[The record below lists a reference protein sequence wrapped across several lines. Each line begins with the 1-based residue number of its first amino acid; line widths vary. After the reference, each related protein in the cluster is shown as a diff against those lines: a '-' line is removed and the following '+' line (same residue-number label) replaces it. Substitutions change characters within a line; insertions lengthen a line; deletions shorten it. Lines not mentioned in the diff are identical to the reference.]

1 LVLLTKRLSEMA
13 ISDQQI
19 FDWLVA
25 NPTADDATI
34 AAIMD
39 QFDVT
44 PADVARATGTD
55 VADIQSRY
63 ESVTEAPTVI
73 ETPPTGGLNAVSVAS
88 EPTYT
93 SYETESGTVYE
104 PVYEPPPLPDEPV
117 YEPPSPP
124 EEPVYEPPPV
134 VTQPI
139 TPVVTPTETPAN
151 QLSGVVLAGASWMA
165 GDEKTKLAEE
175 AFGQNVTNTAV
186 GGQKT
191 SDVLNQLNVFER
203 DGGTFAPGTTVVLD
217 IGANDIAQGVDEA
230 TIRANL
236 NEIVSRLGDKNV
248 KVILS
253 GQPEA
258 NSYDEAIKSTTL
270 QMDDLYSDI
279 AKNNSNVTLVDAMSG
294 MLNQK
299 DLMDESGFHLKD
311 DASKLAYLTKFSD
324 AYNNLNTEDKAADI
338 ASLPAAKTTVSDTA
352 TGTTKTTDTTTAA
365 TLPAVT
371 DYQGNQYDG
380 AQLLTLAQQIAQNA
394 GSMTGG
400 AFQTKGENIGFA
412 ASEANT
418 LLGRTATA
426 SEQVLLDMARQMIQ
440 SGVTDL
446 SQLKT
451 QDITSSGVSVQIDPD
466 TNQYYALIPS
476 ADGETST
483 RKDLTADQVAKI
495 RTQEITSDGDNG
507 TYVRRTIDDLVTGKG
522 LFANGKM
529 LTAQDAVDNPIAY
542 TIGATYTGG
551 GGTSYD
557 LKFDPKTGKSV
568 VSATGF
574 TTSDADTIMP
584 IIMIASNFL
593 LPGVGSMLTSTL
605 VEAGMSEIV
614 SQVVSKAVING
625 VTSGIMAEASGGKFG
640 DGFLKGSI
648 TGAISAGVAP
658 MISTALPSDLS
669 PAMSTALTRA
679 GTAAITALATGTDVG
694 TAIGTQLLN
703 SAVSTGLGSV
713 TGEMGLS
720 TADAKLLNSVLTP
733 VVTQLVT
740 NGNVNDATLMN
751 AVLLAGSTV
760 LANTGSNTVNNVSTL
775 TTGSDTDKVVG
786 GLNLLA
792 NESGNETINNI
803 ASTVNTGLGAVST
816 ATGLLNKATSL
827 TNTPK
832 TKVNKTRANLTGALR
847 TNTPTTRTAAVKPAA
862 LGALNTAKKTLSA
875 QQMSQLKASK
885 PPARVNVANL
895 TAIKK
900 PPQRVDVKTLIPVK
914 KAQLPAGL
922 NTKKMG

>member
-1 LVLLTKRLSEMA
+1 VLLTKGLIEMA
-13 ISDQQI
+13 IDYYQQQFGEDVYEDTAPAVSDADIRAFVEANIGNPALIAETATQYGVSVDDLSRATGYDSNAVVSYFQQ
-19 FDWLVA
+19 
-25 NPTADDATI
+25 
-34 AAIMD
+34 
-39 QFDVT
+39 
-44 PADVARATGTD
+44 ADVAPPA
-55 VADIQSRY
+55 Y
-63 ESVTEAPTVI
+63 EP
-73 ETPPTGGLNAVSVAS
+73 PPTGGLSAVSVAE
-88 EPTYT
+88 EPT
-93 SYETESGTVYE
+93 
-104 PVYEPPPLPDEPV
+104 PPPPPDEPV
-117 YEPPSPP
+117 YEPPRPPIIVEPP
-124 EEPVYEPPPV
+124 EPPPPPPPPPPKEPVYEPPEDSGNTGTKQV
-134 VTQPI
+134 VGPRTTYRQNEDGSLTELNERGDPI
-139 TPVVTPTETPAN
+139 TANKTYTQTEVNDALTNLLATDPNAKRSDVAALAATMGITADQVNAAYSSLPAN
-151 QLSGVVLAGASWMA
+151 KPA
-165 GDEKTKLAEE
+165 
-175 AFGQNVTNTAV
+175 AV
-186 GGQKT
+186 
-191 SDVLNQLNVFER
+191 D
-203 DGGTFAPGTTVVLD
+203 TTVAD
-217 IGANDIAQGVDEA
+217 
-230 TIRANL
+230 T
-236 NEIVSRLGDKNV
+236 
-248 KVILS
+248 
-253 GQPEA
+253 
-258 NSYDEAIKSTTL
+258 STT
-270 QMDDLYSDI
+270 
-279 AKNNSNVTLVDAMSG
+279 KTVT
-294 MLNQK
+294 
-299 DLMDESGFHLKD
+299 
-311 DASKLAYLTKFSD
+311 
-324 AYNNLNTEDKAADI
+324 KAAD
-338 ASLPAAKTTVSDTA
+338 T
-352 TGTTKTTDTTTAA
+352 A
-365 TLPAVT
+365 TLPTLT
-371 DYQGNQYDG
+371 DYQGNQFDG
-380 AQLLTLAQQIAQNA
+380 TKLLTLAQQIAQNA
-394 GSMTGG
+394 GTMTGG

-412 ASEANT
+412 ATEANN

-426 SEQVLLDMARQMIQ
+426 SEQVLLDMARQFIQ

-446 SQLKT
+446 SQLQTK
-451 QDITSSGVSVQIDPD
+451 DITTSGVNVGIDPD
-466 TNQYYALIPS
+466 TGQYYALIPS
-476 ADGETST
+476 GDGETST

-495 RTQEITSDGDNG
+495 KTEEVMESGDGGTS
-507 TYVRRTIDDLVTGKG
+507 VRRTIDDLVTGKG
-522 LFANGKM
+522 LFAGDKL

-568 VSATGF
+568 VSANGF

-614 SQVVSKAVING
+614 SQVVSKSIING
-625 VTSGIMAEASGGKFG
+625 VTSGIMAEASGGDFG

-669 PAMSTALTRA
+669 PAMSTALTKA

-703 SAVSTGLGSV
+703 SAVGTGLSSV

-760 LANTGSNTVNNVSTL
+760 LANTGSDTVGNVSTL
-775 TTGSDTDKVVG
+775 TTGSDADKTIG

-792 NESGNETINNI
+792 NTTGNETLTDL
-803 ASTVNTGLGAVST
+803 ASTVGTGLGAVST

-827 TNTPK
+827 TKPV
-832 TKVNKTRANLTGALR
+832 TKVNKTKANLTGALR
-847 TNTPTTRTAAVKPAA
+847 TTKPTTRTAAVKPAA

-875 QQMSQLKASK
+875 QQMSQMKASK

>member
-1 LVLLTKRLSEMA
+1 VLLTNGLNKMRNEYDYEEVYEDTAPAAPSDEQIRAFVEANIGNPALIAETAAQYGVSIADLSRA
-13 ISDQQI
+13 TGYDSNVVVDYFQQ
-19 FDWLVA
+19 
-25 NPTADDATI
+25 
-34 AAIMD
+34 
-39 QFDVT
+39 
-44 PADVARATGTD
+44 ADVAPPA
-55 VADIQSRY
+55 Y
-63 ESVTEAPTVI
+63 EP
-73 ETPPTGGLNAVSVAS
+73 PPTGGLNAVSVAE
-88 EPTYT
+88 EPT
-93 SYETESGTVYE
+93 
-104 PVYEPPPLPDEPV
+104 PPPPPDEPV
-117 YEPPSPP
+117 YEPPRPP
-124 EEPVYEPPPV
+124 DEPVYEPPPPPPEPPIYEPPRPPV
-134 VTQPI
+134 IVESPQPPPRPEEPPRPERPEPPPPPRPEEPPPKEI
-139 TPVVTPTETPAN
+139 VETNAPVD
-151 QLSGVVLAGASWMA
+151 L
-165 GDEKTKLAEE
+165 GDGT
-175 AFGQNVTNTAV
+175 FRT
-186 GGQKT
+186 
-191 SDVLNQLNVFER
+191 R
-203 DGGTFAPGTTVVLD
+203 GGTL
-217 IGANDIAQGVDEA
+217 I
-230 TIRANL
+230 
-236 NEIVSRLGDKNV
+236 DKD
-248 KVILS
+248 
-253 GQPEA
+253 GRP
-258 NSYDEAIKSTTL
+258 
-270 QMDDLYSDI
+270 
-279 AKNNSNVTLVDAMSG
+279 VT
-294 MLNQK
+294 
-299 DLMDESGFHLKD
+299 
-311 DASKLAYLTKFSD
+311 
-324 AYNNLNTEDKAADI
+324 KA
-338 ASLPAAKTTVSDTA
+338 V
-352 TGTTKTTDTTTAA
+352 DTTTATVSETTPA
-365 TLPAVT
+365 ATTAATTTATTLPTIT

-380 AQLLTLAQQIAQNA
+380 TQLLTLARQISENA

-400 AFQTKGENIGFA
+400 AFQTKGQNIGFA

-446 SQLKT
+446 NQLKT
-451 QDITSSGVSVQIDPD
+451 QDITTSGVSVQLDPE

-476 ADGETST
+476 GDGETST
-483 RKDLTADQVAKI
+483 RKDLTPDQVAKI
-495 RTQEITSDGDNG
+495 KTNEIMGSGEGDGTS
-507 TYVRRTIDDLVTGKG
+507 TYKTIDDLVTGKG
-522 LFANGKM
+522 LFANGK
-529 LTAQDAVDNPIAY
+529 LLSQADAVDNPIAY

-568 VSATGF
+568 VSANGF

-605 VEAGMSEIV
+605 LEAGMSEVV
-614 SQVVSKAVING
+614 SQVVSKSIING
-625 VTSGIMAEASGGKFG
+625 VTSGIMAEASGGDFG

-669 PAMSTALTRA
+669 PAVSGALTRA

-703 SAVSTGLGSV
+703 SAVGTGLSSV
-713 TGEMGLS
+713 TGEIGLS

-751 AVLLAGSTV
+751 AVLLAGSTI
-760 LANTGSNTVNNVSTL
+760 LANTDSSSVSNVSTL

>member
-1 LVLLTKRLSEMA
+1 MA
-13 ISDQQI
+13 IDYYQQQFGEDVFEDTAPAAPTVSDEQIKAFVEANIGNPALIAETAAQYGVSVSDLSRATGYDANAVVSYFQQ
-19 FDWLVA
+19 
-25 NPTADDATI
+25 
-34 AAIMD
+34 
-39 QFDVT
+39 
-44 PADVARATGTD
+44 ADVAPPA
-55 VADIQSRY
+55 Y
-63 ESVTEAPTVI
+63 EP
-73 ETPPTGGLNAVSVAS
+73 PPTGGLNAVAVAE
-88 EPTYT
+88 EPTPPPPPD
-93 SYETESGTVYE
+93 ERVYE
-104 PVYEPPPLPDEPV
+104 PPDERVYEPPRRPDEPPPRPEPPPLPE
-117 YEPPSPP
+117 
-124 EEPVYEPPPV
+124 PPV
-134 VTQPI
+134 VEP
-139 TPVVTPTETPAN
+139 
-151 QLSGVVLAGASWMA
+151 
-165 GDEKTKLAEE
+165 
-175 AFGQNVTNTAV
+175 
-186 GGQKT
+186 
-191 SDVLNQLNVFER
+191 
-203 DGGTFAPGTTVVLD
+203 
-217 IGANDIAQGVDEA
+217 
-230 TIRANL
+230 
-236 NEIVSRLGDKNV
+236 
-248 KVILS
+248 
-253 GQPEA
+253 PE
-258 NSYDEAIKSTTL
+258 
-270 QMDDLYSDI
+270 DLYS
-279 AKNNSNVTLVDAMSG
+279 SWP
-294 MLNQK
+294 Q
-299 DLMDESGFHLKD
+299 
-311 DASKLAYLTKFSD
+311 
-324 AYNNLNTEDKAADI
+324 DKAGNPYTKQVVGERTTFRQNADGTLTELNERGDPI
-338 ASLPAAKTTVSDTA
+338 TANKTYTQTEVNDALTNLLANDPNAKRSDVAALAATMGITADQVNAAYSSLPAAKTTVADTTTTKDTT
-352 TGTTKTTDTTTAA
+352 TGTTKTTDTTTAV
-365 TLPAVT
+365 TLPTLT
-371 DYQGNQYDG
+371 DHQGNQYDG
-380 AQLLTLAQQIAQNA
+380 AQLLTLARQISENA

-400 AFQTKGENIGFA
+400 AFQTKGANIGFA
-412 ASEANT
+412 ANEANT

-426 SEQVLLDMARQMIQ
+426 SEQVLLDMARQLIQ
-440 SGVTDL
+440 TGVTDL

-451 QDITSSGVSVQIDPD
+451 QDITTSGLSVQIDPD

-476 ADGETST
+476 GDGETST
-483 RKDLTADQVAKI
+483 RKDLTPDQVAKI
-495 RTQEITSDGDNG
+495 RTEEIMGTGGEGGSDAY
-507 TYVRRTIDDLVTGKG
+507 TRRTIDDIVTGKG

-574 TTSDADTIMP
+574 TTSDADTLMP

-593 LPGVGSMLTSTL
+593 MPGVGSMLTSSLTQ
-605 VEAGMSEIV
+605 AGLGELA
-614 SQVVSKAVING
+614 SQVVSKAIING
-625 VTSGIMAEASGGKFG
+625 VTSGVMAEASGGKFG

-669 PAMSTALTRA
+669 PAVSGALTRA

-703 SAVSTGLGSV
+703 SAVNTGLGAV
-713 TGEMGLS
+713 TGGIGLS

-775 TTGSDTDKVVG
+775 TTGTDADKTVG

-792 NESGNETINNI
+792 STTGNETLTDL
-803 ASTVNTGLGAVST
+803 ASTVGTGLGLAST

-827 TNTPK
+827 TKPV

-847 TNTPTTRTAAVKPAA
+847 TNTPKTTTRTAAVKPAA

-875 QQMSQLKASK
+875 QQMSQLKSSK
-885 PPARVNVANL
+885 PPAQVNVANL
-895 TAIKK
+895 TPIKK